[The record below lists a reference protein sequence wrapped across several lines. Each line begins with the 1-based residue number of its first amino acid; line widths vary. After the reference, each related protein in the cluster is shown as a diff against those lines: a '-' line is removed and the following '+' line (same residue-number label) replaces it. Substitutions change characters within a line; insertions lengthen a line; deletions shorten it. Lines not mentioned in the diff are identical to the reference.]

1 MSRDGDPPFP
11 LLTDG
16 GIWQVS
22 LYGFLDTMN
31 TKSHAHL
38 TTKYEKILVNFGVDW
53 KNVERRFLAKPMYSK
68 FKSLIHWLRHRRAR
82 GLKLS
87 LI

>member
-1 MSRDGDPPFP
+1 MFTYVLINIRQVHKQITWWQTCSWFSMSRDGDPPFP

-31 TKSHAHL
+31 TEKSSSFN
-38 TTKYEKILVNFGVDW
+38 YKIW
-53 KNVERRFLAKPMYSK
+53 KDSSK
-68 FKSLIHWLRHRRAR
+68 FWGWLEE
-82 GLKLS
+82 S
-87 LI
+87 WT